1 LYLDL
6 FDDLELIKDER
17 LKYFDSDNVDS
28 IFLLRK
34 RPKQSICGMASEDL
48 DEKLILFRCDGT
60 PETGLGHVSRC
71 VALAE
76 ALRERGFVCRFF
88 GRLGVGAAGMLSGA
102 DMVFDFSAGETGGEK
117 DLECTLQSIRKEY
130 AKGVVID
137 SYFVN
142 ERYVATIDREGVS
155 VLVIDDFN
163 RLERYEC
170 AALLN
175 FTVAATDLKY
185 PAGNQLYLLG
195 PEYLLVRQRM
205 RLQRRMAKPQI
216 GEVRRV
222 LVAMGGVDSLN
233 STCQVVNVFL
243 RIGRDLSVHVIVG
256 RDYAHHKDLSFLVRR
271 FREGSVATQL
281 LDLADEFAWSDL
293 CVCGGGLTK
302 YESAYMGVPTA
313 VLSQNVEQAKETI
326 QFAGKGLA
334 IDLGMTGESSD
345 ASLST
350 WLSELTAN
358 RGLRE
363 TLSQTGLACFPEDST
378 TRAAESFVEV
388 INRQG

>member
-1 LYLDL
+1 M
-6 FDDLELIKDER
+6 
-17 LKYFDSDNVDS
+17 
-28 IFLLRK
+28 
-34 RPKQSICGMASEDL
+34 GSEDV
-48 DEKLILFRCDGT
+48 DEKLVLFRCDGT

-76 ALRERGFVCRFF
+76 ALGEYGFVCRFF
-88 GRLGVGAAGMLSGA
+88 GRFSPGAADMLNGA
-102 DMVFDFSAGETGGEK
+102 YIGFDCSAGETGGEE
-117 DLECTLQSIRKEY
+117 DLECILQTIRKEY

-142 ERYVATIDREGVS
+142 ESYIATIDREGVS

-163 RLERYEC
+163 RLRRYEC

-185 PAGNQLYLLG
+185 PAGKQLYLLG
-195 PEYLLVRQRM
+195 PGYLLVRRRM
-205 RLQRRMAKPQI
+205 RLQRRMTKPRI
-216 GEVRRV
+216 GDVHRV

-233 STCQVVNVFL
+233 STCQAVDVFL

-256 RDYAHHKDLSFLVRR
+256 RDYVHHKDLSLLVRG

-281 LDLADEFAWSDL
+281 LDLADEFAWADL

-313 VLSQNVEQAKETI
+313 VLSQNVEQAEETI

-345 ASLST
+345 ASLSGR
-350 WLSELTAN
+350 LSELTAN

-363 TLSQTGLACFPEDST
+363 TLSQTGLACFPEDPT
-378 TRAAESFVEV
+378 RRAAESFAEV
-388 INRQG
+388 INRKG

>member
-1 LYLDL
+1 
-6 FDDLELIKDER
+6 
-17 LKYFDSDNVDS
+17 
-28 IFLLRK
+28 
-34 RPKQSICGMASEDL
+34 MASEDL

-76 ALRERGFVCRFF
+76 ALGECGFVCRFF
-88 GRLGVGAAGMLSGA
+88 GRFGVGAADMLNGA
-102 DMVFDFSAGETGGEK
+102 DMGFYFSTGETSGEE
-117 DLECTLQSIRKEY
+117 DLECILQTIRKES

-142 ERYVATIDREGVS
+142 ERYVAMIDREGVS

-163 RLERYEC
+163 RLQRYEC

-185 PAGNQLYLLG
+185 PAGNQIYLLG
-195 PEYLLVRQRM
+195 PEYLLVRQRI

-216 GEVRRV
+216 GDVRRV

-243 RIGRDLSVHVIVG
+243 RSGQHLSVHVVVG
-256 RDYAHHKDLSFLVRR
+256 RDYAYHKDLALLVQH
-271 FREGSVATQL
+271 FSEGSVATQL
-281 LDLADEFAWSDL
+281 LDLADEFAWADL

-313 VLSQNVEQAKETI
+313 VLSQNLEQAQETI
-326 QFAGKGLA
+326 QFVGKGLA
-334 IDLGMTGESSD
+334 IDLGMKGKSSD
-345 ASLST
+345 ASLWT
-350 WLSELTAN
+350 RLSELRAN
-358 RGLRE
+358 RALRE
-363 TLSQTGLACFPEDST
+363 T
-378 TRAAESFVEV
+378 
-388 INRQG
+388 